1 MQSMIF
7 AAGLG
12 TRLKPL
18 TDTMPKALVRVGGA
32 PLLEH
37 VINRLIDA
45 GCKRMVVNVHHFAN
59 QIIDYLNMHDYGV
72 DILVSDETKQLL
84 DTGGGIKRAAS
95 LFDDSLPVLIHNV
108 DILSNVDLRAF
119 YQHAIDSKT
128 DALLL
133 VSRRIT
139 QRYLVFNSDMRLVGW
154 TNVATGE
161 VKSPYEDVR
170 QLHFV
175 QPTGDATSYHQK
187 GYYLYAFSGIHVL
200 APTAIQA
207 VEAVDEDKFP
217 IMDFY
222 LSNCDKLNIYGE
234 LKSDLQLLDVGK
246 LDTLQA
252 AEDFIVN
259 LGYQS
264 PKVEQ

>member
-95 LFDDSLPVLIHNV
+95 LFDQHQPVLIHNV
-108 DILSNVDLRAF
+108 DILSNVDLDAF
-119 YQHAIDSKT
+119 YRHALETKT

-133 VSRRIT
+133 VSRRVT
-139 QRYLVFNSDMRLVGW
+139 QRYLVFDSNMRLVGW

-161 VKSPYEDVR
+161 VKSPHAEIR

-175 QPTGDATSYHQK
+175 SPTEVESSYYQNNC
-187 GYYLYAFSGIHVL
+187 YLCAFSGIHVL
-200 APTAIQA
+200 APSAVQT
-207 VEAVDEDKFP
+207 VEAVDKDKFP

-222 LSNCDKLNIYGE
+222 LNNCDTLDIRGE
-234 LKSDLQLLDVGK
+234 LKTDLHLLDVGK
-246 LDTLQA
+246 LDSLQA
-252 AEDFIVN
+252 AEDFIAN
-259 LGYQS
+259 SEYQS
-264 PKVEQ
+264 SKTEN